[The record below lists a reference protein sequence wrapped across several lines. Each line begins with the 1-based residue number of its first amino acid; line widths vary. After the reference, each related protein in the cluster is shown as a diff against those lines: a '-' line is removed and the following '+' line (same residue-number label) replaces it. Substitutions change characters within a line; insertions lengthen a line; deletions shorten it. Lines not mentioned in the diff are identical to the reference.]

1 MWNLNQHCHNMTL
14 ETTHSTMIQLYHGI
28 LKKKIIQ
35 FKKLLCYN
43 WQKLKK
49 ENEYFWEFLQTDFVI
64 TGN

>member
-1 MWNLNQHCHNMTL
+1 
-14 ETTHSTMIQLYHGI
+14 MIKLYHGI

>member
-1 MWNLNQHCHNMTL
+1 MTL
-14 ETTHSTMIQLYHGI
+14 ETIHSTMIQLYHGI